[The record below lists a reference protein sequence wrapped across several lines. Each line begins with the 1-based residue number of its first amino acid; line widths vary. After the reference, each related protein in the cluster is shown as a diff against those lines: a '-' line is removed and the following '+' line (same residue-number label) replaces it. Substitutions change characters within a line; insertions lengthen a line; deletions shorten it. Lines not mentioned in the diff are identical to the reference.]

1 MGITLDQLVSTV
13 EKIKEYTDNN
23 LPKISPVEGN
33 AIETRDE
40 GLFVEDKQPQLDF
53 IRVKLDPIAR
63 YQRYLN
69 TELDYIYCQ
78 INENQT
84 TVTDNISPG
93 LNLIENNNIE
103 LNGDGNGI
111 ILKAEK
117 TYNIYANV
125 AVSDASAYFKIMD
138 TTNNKELCVI
148 SSKFGEVNG
157 VTSCVY
163 TPDKD
168 SEIKLIPY
176 NLEVGALYSSITG
189 VSYLIAHEINRT
201 IVIDPV
207 EYVNTTQGI
216 EDTPV
221 GHIIAH
227 MGNSA
232 PEHYLACDGKEYN
245 IVDYPYLVQHIEDNY
260 GVANYFGGDGLYT
273 FCVPNLSERFLKGSG
288 TTGVYEEAGLPNITA
303 DWKSE
308 PSADPSGAVSIKSE
322 KGTLDPVTGG
332 GSADSRVYFDASRS
346 SPIYGNSETVTP
358 SNFSIL
364 FCIKYEPTYYA
375 IIKRDTTQEDISLLE
390 EQVRLLKE
398 QNLLLQHEITS
409 LEAIIEAINR
419 RQEEKEQEE
428 NGGVGA

>member
-1 MGITLDQLVSTV
+1 MGITLTQLTNTV
-13 EKIKEYTDNN
+13 EKLKQYTDNN
-23 LPKISPVEGN
+23 IPEISPEANN
-33 AIETRDE
+33 AIQSKDD
-40 GLFVEDKQPQLDF
+40 GLFVDDKQPQIDF

-125 AVSDASAYFKIMD
+125 AVNNASAYFKIMD
-138 TTNNKELCVI
+138 TTNNKELCII

-221 GHIIAH
+221 GHIISH
-227 MGNSA
+227 LGSTA
-232 PEHYLACDGKEYN
+232 PKHYLVCDGSEYN
-245 IVDYPYLVQHIEDNY
+245 VIDYPYLVQHIEDNF
-260 GVANYFGGDGLYT
+260 GAVNYFGGDGLYT
-273 FCVPNLSERFLKGSG
+273 FCVPNLTEKFLKGSDVVG
-288 TTGVYEEAGLPNITA
+288 LYEEAGLPNITA

-308 PSADPSGAVSIKSE
+308 PSANGNGAVYVKSE
-322 KGTLDPVTGG
+322 KGSLMPVSSGG
-332 GSADSRVYFDASRS
+332 NSDNRVYFDASRS
-346 SPIYGNSETVTP
+346 NPIYGNSETVTP